1 MVNTILNTFNLIWIV
16 LVIIILLDFQKN
28 LISKTMAPESK
39 LNS

>member
-1 MVNTILNTFNLIWIV
+1 MVNTILNTFNLIWIE
-16 LVIIILLDFQKN
+16 VIIILINFQNN